1 MQGNTRRDTRPELLL
16 RHELHAMGLRYRVDA
31 RPLLDL
37 NRRADLVF
45 RPAKVAVFVH
55 GCFWHGCSEHY
66 YAPAT
71 NVDYWS
77 AKVDRNVRRDAD
89 TDTRLTAEGW
99 RVMVVWEHEDP
110 HKAALRVARIV
121 RARRARL
128 GRRASTTSR

>member
-1 MQGNTRRDTRPELLL
+1 MQGNVRRDTRPELLL

-71 NVDYWS
+71 NVGLPRVW
-77 AKVDRNVRRDAD
+77 
-89 TDTRLTAEGW
+89 LTP
-99 RVMVVWEHEDP
+99 D
-110 HKAALRVARIV
+110 L
-121 RARRARL
+121 
-128 GRRASTTSR
+128 